1 MPKNEKPPVAVEE
14 SEDLN
19 VLDSEQAGDV
29 SALNIYQRM
38 HRAASMISVLV
49 KKNTCGSGSYGFKY
63 VSHDDTVAK
72 VRLAF
77 QPCGILAIM
86 SIVDSD
92 LTIERVSKQSNGTT
106 VEQLNFIAKVTAEM
120 TFVNVDRPED
130 RFSVSIPSYA
140 IDNSDKAMGKAISY
154 AKKYGMI
161 ALSGLML
168 ATGQDVDQDHIEMRR
183 LYDQKEAQDAP
194 QGARGATASNDAAR
208 PVQNRATAQQAA
220 PARMRDDAD
229 AVITAIEQADTM
241 EAVKTIFAAFY
252 ARREE
257 YIATDCMKITAAK
270 DKAKARLESPAPPA
284 GNKWD
289 EDSAPFEVSK

>member
-1 MPKNEKPPVAVEE
+1 M
-14 SEDLN
+14 SEILNDSDDLN
-19 VLDSEQAGDV
+19 VLESEQAGDV
-29 SALNIYQRM
+29 TGLNIYQRM

-92 LTIERVSKQSNGTT
+92 LTVERTTKQTGNGA

-120 TFVNVDRPED
+120 TFVNIDKPDD

-168 ATGQDVDQDHIEMRR
+168 ATGQDVDQDHIEMQR
-183 LYDQKEAQDAP
+183 LIDAKTPQDAP
-194 QGARGATASNDAAR
+194 QATKSTPQPKDTAKPA
-208 PVQNRATAQQAA
+208 QNRATAKPTATKS
-220 PARMRDDAD
+220 MRDDAD
-229 AVITAIEQADTM
+229 AVIAAIDQADTL
-241 EAVKTIFAAFY
+241 EAVRRVYNAY
-252 ARREE
+252 YPRREE
-257 YIATDCMKITAAK
+257 YIATDCHKIEAAK
-270 DKAKARLESPAPPA
+270 DRAKARLESPAPPA
-284 GNKWD
+284 GNKWQ
-289 EDSAPFEVSK
+289 EDSMPFEPHQ